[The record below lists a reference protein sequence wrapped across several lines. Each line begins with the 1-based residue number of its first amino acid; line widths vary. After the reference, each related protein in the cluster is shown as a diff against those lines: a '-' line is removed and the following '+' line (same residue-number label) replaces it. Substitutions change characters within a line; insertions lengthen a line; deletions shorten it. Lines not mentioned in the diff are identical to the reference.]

1 MLRFKDRVPYDLA
14 SGVVYEYTCG
24 RRSYSYFS
32 ETERHVKVW
41 SGELTG
47 ISSLTFKKTKPSKGI
62 LIRDHL
68 LQRDNNPSFDEFT
81 ILPHRNK
88 KHS

>member
-1 MLRFKDRVPYDLA
+1 MNTRVVDAVIPIL
-14 SGVVYEYTCG
+14 V
-24 RRSYSYFS
+24 RQ
-32 ETERHVKVW
+32 RHVKVW

-47 ISSLTFKKTKPSKGI
+47 LSSLTFKKTKPSKGI

-88 KHS
+88 KYS